1 MKNDTFSRKTDGYLP
16 KVEVAFLDEVFKA
29 NSSIL
34 NSLLTIINE
43 KKYHNGKE
51 EMEVPL
57 ISLIGASNEFPKQE
71 ELLALYDRFLIKRE
85 VDYISNDMKIKLL
98 NLKNT
103 EFSIPKEFK
112 LTVNEIKKVQK
123 ECLKIE
129 IPEKISRIIIKV
141 IQNYENHFKNKKD
154 DNENELSEKISD
166 RKIVK
171 ISKLLK
177 VSAYTNGRKEVDISD
192 LILLNDC
199 LWNNPKNR
207 KVVEDVI
214 GNTVEK
220 ELMRIF

>member
-85 VDYISNDMKIKLL
+85 VDYIS
-98 NLKNT
+98 
-103 EFSIPKEFK
+103 
-112 LTVNEIKKVQK
+112 NEIKKVQK

>member
-1 MKNDTFSRKTDGYLP
+1 
-16 KVEVAFLDEVFKA
+16 
-29 NSSIL
+29 
-34 NSLLTIINE
+34 
-43 KKYHNGKE
+43 
-51 EMEVPL
+51 
-57 ISLIGASNEFPKQE
+57 
-71 ELLALYDRFLIKRE
+71 
-85 VDYISNDMKIKLL
+85 MKIRLL

-103 EFSIPKEFK
+103 EFSISKEFK

-154 DNENELSEKISD
+154 DNEKELSEKISD